1 MADAGRLTLRLH
13 CGDGRVQRV
22 EIASS
27 RPQAARLLVG
37 RTPQQAAQLAPLLF
51 NVCGRAQ
58 GAAAQAALARAEGRE
73 VRVDEAALASEAAQ
87 EHLWRLLLDWPQALG
102 LPSQKTEYARWRNAL
117 QQGRM
122 AEVAEGWAR
131 DWLGLPLAEV
141 LTPDADALGDRW
153 QTADSPATR
162 LFAVL
167 AAEGGKTGGAA
178 PLLPNLSAAQAAQAF
193 AGRWGEALARQ
204 PDWQGAAAET
214 GALTAFPALAQH
226 PARQLAGVLARVA
239 TVARLLTGG
248 ASPALDS
255 AAEAPGVGLACVETA
270 RGLLMHRAVVEAGKV
285 ADYCIVAPT
294 EWNFHPQGALVQ
306 ALTGSPRT
314 GLERRVR
321 LWVLALDPCV
331 EYGIEVVDA

>member
-1 MADAGRLTLRLH
+1 MADAGKLTLRLH

-37 RTPQQAAQLAPLLF
+37 RTSQQAEMLAPLLF

-73 VRVDEAALASEAAQ
+73 VQVDEASLASEAIQ

-102 LPSQKTEYARWRNAL
+102 LPPQKAEYARWRSAL

-122 AEVAEGWAR
+122 NEVAEAWAR
-131 DWLGLPLAEV
+131 DWLGLPLADV
-141 LTPDADALGDRW
+141 LPPDVSALRAWW
-153 QTADSPATR
+153 QTAHSPAAQ
-162 LFAVL
+162 LL
-167 AAEGGKTGGAA
+167 AALATNEGLNGAVQ
-178 PLLPNLSAAQAAQAF
+178 LLPQLTAAQAAQAF

-204 PDWQGAAAET
+204 PDWQGVAAET
-214 GALTAFPALAQH
+214 GALAAFPALAQH

-239 TVARLLTGG
+239 MVARLLEGRA
-248 ASPALDS
+248 ASALDS
-255 AAEAPGVGLACVETA
+255 AQEAPGVGLACVQTA

-285 ADYCIVAPT
+285 RDYCIVAPT

-306 ALTGSPRT
+306 ALTGLPCT
-314 GLERRVR
+314 GLEQRVR
-321 LWVLALDPCV
+321 RWVLALDPCV
-331 EYGIEVVDA
+331 EYGIEVMDA